1 MTERIKGE
9 QQAARPAKVAASHFH
24 WITFYWLPADGL
36 DAKKFLGRSRQTSLG
51 GPTACKSMEMTTFL
65 WHVAWINGLKS
76 WKCTR
81 IVNCLAILFG
91 IKNIGKKSYEKKYLK
106 NHIQHISKQNKQHH
120 TKNKIRT
127 MMISPNIWWV
137 FMYANPHKTK
147 TTKPVIMV
155 VIEKFDPL
163 TPPDEAR
170 SSRWHHLHTTSTF
183 ETHTHQKNI
192 IFPVIWCT
200 LGIRNKTKWNKN
212 SNIWKMS
219 QDVCCFAARQCP
231 LCQGKSS
238 TARIQ
243 MDFHAHKRP
252 WNKKDDDDRIWMR
265 SDVLLPDEAPQCT
278 FCTLQLT
285 KWVFTLTGETKKRSY

>member
-1 MTERIKGE
+1 MQSKTVAKRAFKWMSRRGHANHVYRKAVQVVHHYRAMIPVRSFYTVGARRQGRNETFAGQICIVTERIKGE

-76 WKCTR
+76 WTCTR

-127 MMISPNIWWV
+127 MMISPNIWWDTTHQNGKQQQPKWV

-163 TPPDEAR
+163 TPP
-170 SSRWHHLHTTSTF
+170 RWGTF
-183 ETHTHQKNI
+183 QPLAPFAHYKHFRDTHTPKKYHIPCNMMHFRNQK
-192 IFPVIWCT
+192 
-200 LGIRNKTKWNKN
+200 
-212 SNIWKMS
+212 
-219 QDVCCFAARQCP
+219 
-231 LCQGKSS
+231 
-238 TARIQ
+238 
-243 MDFHAHKRP
+243 
-252 WNKKDDDDRIWMR
+252 
-265 SDVLLPDEAPQCT
+265 
-278 FCTLQLT
+278 
-285 KWVFTLTGETKKRSY
+285 